1 MSEARPASGGRVCIP
16 EELREHEPV
25 PPRRSPLRFVGYGA
39 VTAIISLAFLLQI
52 LDGVCPV
59 P

>member
-1 MSEARPASGGRVCIP
+1 MSESGPESSGRVCVP
-16 EELREHEPV
+16 DELRGHEPV
-25 PPRRSPLRFVGYGA
+25 AARRSPLRFVGYGA
-39 VTAIISLAFLLQI
+39 VTAVISLAFLLQI